1 MVKQKERNG
10 RNTRSEKVWQAW
22 RRPWQADGKRIES
35 TFGENKLDLLTTKVG
50 SNGQADGK
58 EWEKYKIGE
67 GYPDKMYDKPTGW
80 EVRIVI
86 DGLAMMV
93 VENQDET
100 VAR

>member
-1 MVKQKERNG
+1 V
-10 RNTRSEKVWQAW
+10 
-22 RRPWQADGKRIES
+22 
-35 TFGENKLDLLTTKVG
+35 
-50 SNGQADGK
+50 QADGK

-67 GYPDKMYDKPTGW
+67 GYPDKMYDKPTSW

-86 DGLAMMV
+86 AMMV